1 MGYPADILSTRAV
14 VKHGNYAVIPPEG
27 LVNNQ
32 IPGLEGCRV
41 SIVASPK
48 MGASFVEYL
57 LEVAPGGGTSRPF
70 GREAGIETFF
80 AIVEGEGLLGAGEE
94 LSPASAGAYQ
104 YAPPG
109 TGLSFCNNGTAPMKA
124 LRYKQRFQPAE
135 GLALPAAVRGNYEEI
150 PYREYD
156 QMANVWIKDLLPVSL
171 EYDMNFHILSFA
183 PGGCHP
189 FVETHVQEHGA
200 YVLEGEGCYLLD
212 QDWQMIKKG
221 DFLWFG
227 PYVAQAAYGV
237 GRSNFT
243 YLYSKDCN
251 RDPEI

>member
-1 MGYPADILSTRAV
+1 MGYPKDVLSTRAV
-14 VKHGNYAVIPPEG
+14 VKHGCYAVIPPEG

-57 LEVAPGGGTSRPF
+57 VEAAPGGGTVFPF
-70 GREAGIETFF
+70 GQQEGVETFF
-80 AIVEGEGLLGAGEE
+80 AVVEGEGLLGCGQELAPVGAG
-94 LSPASAGAYQ
+94 GYQ
-104 YAPPG
+104 YAPAG
-109 TGLSFCNNGTAPMKA
+109 MGLSFRNTGSAPLKA
-124 LRYKQRFQPAE
+124 ILYKQRFVPGP
-135 GLALPAAVRGNYEEI
+135 GLAEPAPVRGNYQEI
-150 PYREYD
+150 PFREYD
-156 QMANVWIKDLLPVSL
+156 AMANVWIKDLLPLSM

-200 YVLEGEGCYLLD
+200 YILEGEGCYLLD

-237 GRSNFT
+237 GRVPFT